1 MIHGAKLSDYCY
13 PEKINELMSKH
24 LDIVE
29 PFLLN
34 YSNWDGTLRYGNV
47 GAEADCHWLPQHA
60 YTHGPGVARC
70 DTVMVSENL
79 HDGWDYLMEKINPAG
94 RIGSNE
100 LDLFREN
107 VTYGRGLEA
116 CHMEVGAL
124 NETIRERIA
133 TLYYMDMSTY
143 GYSPEMAPAMAEGQ
157 QQMFTSEDVPIHQV
171 SEGDIV

>member
-1 MIHGAKLSDYCY
+1 MGHTFCVVRHPYTRLMSEALFARMIHGAKLSDYCY

-70 DTVMVSENL
+70 DTVMVS
-79 HDGWDYLMEKINPAG
+79 
-94 RIGSNE
+94 
-100 LDLFREN
+100 
-107 VTYGRGLEA
+107 V
-116 CHMEVGAL
+116 
-124 NETIRERIA
+124 
-133 TLYYMDMSTY
+133 
-143 GYSPEMAPAMAEGQ
+143 
-157 QQMFTSEDVPIHQV
+157 
-171 SEGDIV
+171 